1 MADLGNA
8 GSQRRL
14 FLAGNSLR
22 ARHHRAH
29 RQLPRCVQVPLKVAV
44 HRLRREM
51 SRGWS
56 VLELIVTLFVMG
68 IIVALA
74 AATMVSEQRD
84 ARTAARLRAVR
95 AEIRDAT
102 SVLAQ
107 ELRGASPASDTLRLA
122 ADTAVEFFAPI
133 LTAVTCAQGSGA
145 RLLLVPPVFA
155 VGETLSTTT
164 AQPDT
169 GDLVWIWAEDS
180 LRTPGSWHRWQVAS
194 YATTTGEN
202 CNLGLE
208 PIGGQPQVLTI
219 VGDATIVPAG
229 APVQLVRRA
238 RYSIY
243 RASDGG
249 WYLGYKRCD
258 ALGPSRCQ
266 GVQPVAGPYRVP
278 TSGSPGIHFRYFGEA
293 GDELTGD
300 IAATDTWRVEVIAR
314 SDTAHSAL
322 LSRRIGALDDSVVM
336 TVALRN
342 AR

>member
-1 MADLGNA
+1 
-8 GSQRRL
+8 
-14 FLAGNSLR
+14 
-22 ARHHRAH
+22 
-29 RQLPRCVQVPLKVAV
+29 VPLKMDV
-44 HRLRREM
+44 HRPHDEARH
-51 SRGWS
+51 GWS
-56 VLELIVTLFVMG
+56 VLELIVTLVVMG
-68 IIVALA
+68 IVVALA
-74 AATMVSEQRD
+74 AATLISEQRD
-84 ARTAARLRAVR
+84 ARAAARLRAAR

-107 ELRGASPASDTLRLA
+107 ELRGASPATDTLRLA
-122 ADTAVEFFAPI
+122 ADTAVEFFAPV

-145 RLLLVPPVFA
+145 RLLVVPPVFA
-155 VGETLSTTT
+155 IGETLSTTT

-169 GDLVWIWAEDS
+169 GDLVWIWVEDS
-180 LRTPGSWHRWQVAS
+180 LRAPGSWHRWQVVS
-194 YATTTGEN
+194 FATAAGET
-202 CNLGLE
+202 CDPELE
-208 PIGGQPQVLTI
+208 PIGSQPQVLTI
-219 VGDATIVPAG
+219 VGDAAVVPPG
-229 APVQLVRRA
+229 APVQLVRRG

-278 TSGSPGIHFRYFGEA
+278 TGDSPGIHFRYFGEA

-300 IAATDTWRVEVIAR
+300 VAATGTWRIEVIAR
-314 SDTAHSAL
+314 SDTAHAAL
-322 LSRRIGALDDSVVM
+322 LSRRIGVLDDSVVM